1 MTGGIGMSSGQAHSA
16 HRTANAGQPPQ
27 VMVAADGI
35 SRTFGSGHTAVHALR
50 GVSFTVDRGQLVAF
64 RGRSGSGK
72 TTLLNIIGGLDDPT
86 AGRVWVDGREVN
98 RMTERERLALRRD
111 RIAFIFQSFG
121 LVPMLSAAENVG
133 IPLRIAG
140 LRASERRER
149 VAAMLALT
157 GVSSHAAHRPDELS
171 GGQQQRVAIARALAG
186 RPGLLIADEPT
197 SQLDLETGRQIMELL
212 LSVVRS
218 EGITA
223 LVATHDEALIDL
235 ADKVIVAGGR
245 VHRRRRGR
253 IGAIRAW
260 AGDVLPRPPGPDPR
274 GCCWPASR
282 SRSCSPPGSRPCSG
296 PSRPR
301 LSRPERRASSLPR
314 RAG

>member
-1 MTGGIGMSSGQAHSA
+1 MDVSQDNAELAVAHAASDV
-16 HRTANAGQPPQ
+16 GQPRQ
-27 VMVAADGI
+27 VMVAAEGI

-50 GVSFTVDRGQLVAF
+50 EVSFTVARGRLTAL

-72 TTLLNIIGGLDDPT
+72 TTLLNIIGGLDSPT
-86 AGRVWVDGREVN
+86 SGQVWVDGREVS
-98 RMTERERLALRRD
+98 RMSEGERLALRRD
-111 RIAFIFQSFG
+111 TIAFIFQSFG
-121 LVPMLSAAENVG
+121 LIPMLSAAENVG

-140 LRASERRER
+140 VRPSERRER
-149 VAAMLALT
+149 IAAMLALT
-157 GVSSHAAHRPDELS
+157 GLSSHAAHRPNELS

-235 ADKVIVAGGR
+235 ADKVIVLEDGCLVTGQDAGPQTL
-245 VHRRRRGR
+245 
-253 IGAIRAW
+253 
-260 AGDVLPRPPGPDPR
+260 AGD
-274 GCCWPASR
+274 A
-282 SRSCSPPGSRPCSG
+282 GS
-296 PSRPR
+296 
-301 LSRPERRASSLPR
+301 
-314 RAG
+314 

>member
-1 MTGGIGMSSGQAHSA
+1 MSSGQALSTHG
-16 HRTANAGQPPQ
+16 TDNVGPPPQ
-27 VMVAADGI
+27 VMVAADDI
-35 SRTFGSGHTAVHALR
+35 HRTFGSGHMAVHALR
-50 GVSFTVDRGQLVAF
+50 GVSFTVDRGQLVAL

-86 AGRVWVDGREVN
+86 TGRVWVDGREVN
-98 RMTERERLALRRD
+98 RMTERQRLTLRRD
-111 RIAFIFQSFG
+111 TVAFIFQSFG

-133 IPLRIAG
+133 IPLRIEG
-140 LRASERRER
+140 LRPAERRER

-157 GVSSHAAHRPDELS
+157 GMASHAAHRPGELS

-212 LSVVRS
+212 LSLVRS

-235 ADKVIVAGGR
+235 ADKVIALEDGSVSTVSITPGR
-245 VHRRRRGR
+245 
-253 IGAIRAW
+253 
-260 AGDVLPRPPGPDPR
+260 
-274 GCCWPASR
+274 
-282 SRSCSPPGSRPCSG
+282 
-296 PSRPR
+296 
-301 LSRPERRASSLPR
+301 
-314 RAG
+314 

>member
-1 MTGGIGMSSGQAHSA
+1 MSSGQASSA
-16 HRTANAGQPPQ
+16 HGTDTAGQRPQ

-35 SRTFGSGHTAVHALR
+35 CRTFGSGHTAVHALR
-50 GVSFTVDRGQLVAF
+50 GVSFTIDRSQLVAL

-86 AGRVWVDGREVN
+86 EGRVWVDGREVN
-98 RMTERERLALRRD
+98 RMSERERLALRRD
-111 RIAFIFQSFG
+111 RVAFIFQSFG

-140 LRASERRER
+140 LRSSDRRDR
-149 VAAMLALT
+149 VAAMLELT
-157 GVSSHAAHRPDELS
+157 GISSHAAHRPDELS

-186 RPGLLIADEPT
+186 RPGVLIADEPT
-197 SQLDLETGRQIMELL
+197 SQLDLETSREIMELL

-235 ADKVIVAGGR
+235 ADKVIVLEDGSVAGTEG
-245 VHRRRRGR
+245 G
-253 IGAIRAW
+253 
-260 AGDVLPRPPGPDPR
+260 
-274 GCCWPASR
+274 
-282 SRSCSPPGSRPCSG
+282 
-296 PSRPR
+296 
-301 LSRPERRASSLPR
+301 
-314 RAG
+314 